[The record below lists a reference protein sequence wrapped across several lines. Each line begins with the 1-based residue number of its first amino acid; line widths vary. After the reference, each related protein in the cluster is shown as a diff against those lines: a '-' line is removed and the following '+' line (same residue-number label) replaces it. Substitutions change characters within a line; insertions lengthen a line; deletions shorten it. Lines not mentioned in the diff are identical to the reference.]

1 MILWSHEASE
11 TTRHQ
16 TPWGRAQRSQHGEM
30 KENMRADMLTS
41 TAKRTLCW
49 RKMHSFFSFLGPNC
63 PAPVAPHPIAPGL
76 PGLQT
81 ALYSCLVPCIETA
94 TYLFYFQCFECFCT
108 ELFAC
113 YWNLKFIINKD
124 TWSNIFTPI
133 PWLWIYSPSAPE
145 SWHSIYYVL

>member
-1 MILWSHEASE
+1 MRLQKPQGIKHHEE
-11 TTRHQ
+11 ELR
-16 TPWGRAQRSQHGEM
+16 EV
-30 KENMRADMLTS
+30 NMERW
-41 TAKRTLCW
+41 KRTWGQTCLQAQ
-49 RKMHSFFSFLGPNC
+49 LNGPSAEGRC
-63 PAPVAPHPIAPGL
+63 TASSASWGPTAQPQWLHPHPIAPGL

-81 ALYSCLVPCIETA
+81 ALYSCLVPCIGTA